1 MVKLLFPTEGYIFD
15 THTSVQNEFIDRI
28 NKSNTEDA
36 LEWLL
41 PVKNDCEIS
50 KPSMLE
56 FKWEID
62 ECGPYTFELSE
73 NPEFSDAL
81 VYDVDGNTLSVNN
94 LKIGTCYYWR
104 VNKCECKSFETKDN
118 IFRFIDIDGALNV
131 RDVGGV
137 YIKQGLVYRGSEID
151 AHFEITDQ
159 GKETFCEQLKIKT
172 ELDLRGAQ
180 EFDGGEK
187 SVAGDSVKR
196 VQMPYRPYY
205 EVFEEPNR
213 SQLVKIMELFA
224 NKENYPLYMHCMGGA
239 DRTQMISMFL
249 RAIVGEADEMMHLD
263 YEMTSFSIYSAGVS
277 EGVAARGFRNRNGS
291 WYVNFL
297 KRLEP
302 FGEGKSL
309 SEKLIAFMKDCG
321 VTDECIRSIKEIIKK

>member
-1 MVKLLFPTEGYIFD
+1 MVKLLFPTEGYVFD
-15 THTSVQNEFIDRI
+15 THTPVQNEFISRI

-41 PVKNDCEIS
+41 PVKDNHEIS
-50 KPSMLE
+50 KPMSLT
-56 FKWEID
+56 FKWEA
-62 ECGPYTFELSE
+62 EEGPYTLELSE
-73 NPEFSDAL
+73 NVDFSDSL
-81 VYDVDGNTLSVNN
+81 VFKTTSNTLEVSN
-94 LKIGTCYYWR
+94 LKIGTSYFWR
-104 VNKCECKSFETKDN
+104 VNQCEKSSFSTKDN
-118 IFRFIDIDGALNV
+118 RFRFIDVDGALNV

-137 YIKQGLVYRGSEID
+137 SIKQGLVYRGSEID
-151 AHFEITDQ
+151 AHFEITDK
-159 GKETFCEQLKIKT
+159 GKKEFCETLKIKT

-180 EFDGGEK
+180 EFAGGEK
-187 SVAGDSVKR
+187 SVAGDSVQR

-224 NKENYPLYMHCMGGA
+224 NKENYPVYMHCMGGA

-249 RAIVGEADEMMHLD
+249 RAIVGESDEMMHLD
-263 YEMTSFSIYSAGVS
+263 YELTSFSVYSAGVS
-277 EGVAARGFRNRNGS
+277 EGVAARGFRSRNGS

-302 FGEGKSL
+302 FGEGKTL
-309 SEKLIAFMKDCG
+309 SEKLVSFMMDCG
-321 VTDECIRSIKEIIKK
+321 VTEECIESIKEIIKK